1 VNEETV
7 RAWIVKAEEDLKI
20 GQDELATEFPAWSGV
35 AFHMQQCAEKYLKAY
50 LTFRNRAFRKTH
62 DISELLQICIEVD
75 ESFTRLQEANVDELT
90 LYAVEVRYPSDFP
103 TPNTTGGSACASSG
117 VNSASIRSRQTA
129 SGRDDVTTCWVGWTL
144 MDARCDEVVPKS
156 TILSTW
162 MRPVAT
168 GFGF

>member
-1 VNEETV
+1 MNEETV

-50 LTFRNRAFRKTH
+50 LTFHNRAFRKTH

-90 LYAVEVRYPSDFP
+90 LYAVAVRYPSDFP
-103 TPNTTGGSACASSG
+103 TPTQQEVQRAHHLALTVRQFVRDRLQAEGMMLPPDGS
-117 VNSASIRSRQTA
+117 V
-129 SGRDDVTTCWVGWTL
+129 GR
-144 MDARCDEVVPKS
+144 
-156 TILSTW
+156 
-162 MRPVAT
+162 
-168 GFGF
+168 